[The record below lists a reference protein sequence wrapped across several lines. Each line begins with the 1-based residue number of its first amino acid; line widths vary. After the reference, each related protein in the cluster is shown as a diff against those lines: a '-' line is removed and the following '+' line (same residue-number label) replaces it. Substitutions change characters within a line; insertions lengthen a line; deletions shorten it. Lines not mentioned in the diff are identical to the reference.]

1 MIRVYLILF
10 CLSIHSLY
18 CVNKTEGT
26 KTSFKETKVSII
38 SIGEG
43 SSLADAF
50 GQVSELL
57 VTEMTLFLI
66 LEFTISP
73 PQIFIQIL

>member
-10 CLSIHSLY
+10 CLSIQSLY

-26 KTSFKETKVSII
+26 KTSFKETKVSVI

-50 GQVSELL
+50 GHTGIRAVSYTHL
-57 VTEMTLFLI
+57 TLPTI
-66 LEFTISP
+66 LRV
-73 PQIFIQIL
+73 